1 MMRVLVDTNVII
13 DFLNMRQPHF
23 EAARLLMLLG
33 KAGEVELWVSATQI
47 TDIVYIASDGGRK
60 ALVPEV
66 LQQLRDLRTFVEVH
80 PTGAREI
87 DRMLASAWRD
97 PEDGLLVE
105 VALACNASAIITRN
119 QADFKTDLVN
129 VCDAPGFFA
138 WLKEEHDLDYAEIL
152 LP

>member
-1 MMRVLVDTNVII
+1 MMRILVDTNVII

-66 LQQLRDLRTFVEVH
+66 LQ
-80 PTGAREI
+80 
-87 DRMLASAWRD
+87 
-97 PEDGLLVE
+97 
-105 VALACNASAIITRN
+105 
-119 QADFKTDLVN
+119 
-129 VCDAPGFFA
+129 
-138 WLKEEHDLDYAEIL
+138 
-152 LP
+152 